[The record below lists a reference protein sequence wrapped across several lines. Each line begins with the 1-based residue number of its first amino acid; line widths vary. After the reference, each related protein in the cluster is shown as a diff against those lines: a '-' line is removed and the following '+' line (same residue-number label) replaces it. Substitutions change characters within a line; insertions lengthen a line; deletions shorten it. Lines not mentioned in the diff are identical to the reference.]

1 MDKKEIVESRS
12 DSPPEAAKPEGR
24 SSFATRIV
32 QNCLDETGSVFQ
44 ALELALKQIYK
55 KKVQEMADILHV
67 HSDSFK
73 TTVIHG
79 MNLVEQDTED
89 KREFLLDILR
99 VVYAHRQVDWD
110 LVGDMVDV
118 VVYATQ
124 GKLKVNT
131 RRGCLY

>member
-12 DSPPEAAKPEGR
+12 DSRPEAAKRVVE
-24 SSFATRIV
+24 FHME
-32 QNCLDETGSVFQ
+32 QTGSVFD

-73 TTVIHG
+73 MTVIHG

-89 KREFLLDILR
+89 KKTFLLDILR

-124 GKLKVNT
+124 GKLKVNA
-131 RRGCLY
+131 RKKRFCY

>member
-12 DSPPEAAKPEGR
+12 DSRPEAAKRVVE
-24 SSFATRIV
+24 FHMK
-32 QNCLDETGSVFQ
+32 ETGSVFE

-73 TTVIHG
+73 MTVIHG
-79 MNLVEQDTED
+79 MNLVEKDTED
-89 KREFLLDILR
+89 KKTFLLDILR
-99 VVYAHRQVDWD
+99 VVYARRQVDWD

-124 GKLKVNT
+124 GKLKVNA
-131 RRGCLY
+131 RKRGCF